1 MALHV
6 LSWRIVMLAKNPDTV
21 IDLAKLS
28 EESADY
34 LRLQEDRNTF
44 LSKVLLEH
52 KRRTALRG
60 LLDEHLAD
68 VPENAEGE
76 DAVIR
81 KMASLGG

>member
-1 MALHV
+1 
-6 LSWRIVMLAKNPDTV
+6 MLAKNPDTV